1 MHLYIFMLRETMALM
16 RDLHRLQ
23 EIASVLVHYGWGDL
37 VKHSGVARTLERA
50 GRLVRWQPSQDV
62 EHLDAPVRLR
72 LALTELGPTFVKLG
86 QVLATR
92 VDVFGPLWIA
102 ELEKLHNQVPPVAFE
117 VVEQTLVTA
126 FGRPLEEVF
135 QSFEREAFAAAS
147 IAQVHAAVLHDG
159 TSVVVKVRR
168 PDILPKIDADL
179 RILDHLARIVELEW
193 PETRNYRPVQIV
205 AQLRRS
211 LMRETDLVKE
221 ARNLDSFAGYFA
233 DDDTVRIPR
242 VYWDYCRDSVNVQER
257 LLGIQGT
264 DFAAA
269 REAGYDLAL
278 LARRGADA
286 VLKMILVHGHFHAD
300 PHPGNILF
308 LPGNRIGMI
317 DFGMV
322 GQLTVARREQLIQ
335 FLYALIGKDE
345 VGMLD
350 VLVVWAGDAEIDEEK
365 LAYDLTELVMSYDNL
380 ALKDI
385 RLGSLL
391 SDVTAIMRGN
401 NLALPPDLT
410 LLFKALITL
419 EGLGHQLDSE
429 FHMVDDLEPFVRAL
443 MEARYTPAAVMART
457 RRSLK
462 ELAGVVTGL
471 PRDLVRL
478 LRQARRGRL
487 RIDLDLKRLD
497 SFGAQLNRA
506 SNRLTMGIL
515 TASLVIGSS
524 IVLTVEGGPDFFGLP
539 LLGALG
545 FILAVI
551 NSIWI
556 VMSIWRSGKE

>member
-1 MHLYIFMLRETMALM
+1 MAITMLRETMALM

-23 EIASVLVHYGWGDL
+23 EIATVLIHYGWGDL

-50 GRLVRWQPSQDV
+50 GRLVHWQPSRDV
-62 EHLDAPVRLR
+62 EHLDQPVRLR

-92 VDVFGPLWIA
+92 VDVFGPQWIE

-117 VVEQTLVTA
+117 VVENTLAKA
-126 FGRPLEEVF
+126 FGRPLDEVF

-159 TSVVVKVRR
+159 TPVVVKVRR

-211 LMRETDLVKE
+211 LTRETDLVKE

-233 DDDTVRIPR
+233 GDDTVRVPR

-264 DFAAA
+264 DFAKA
-269 REAGYDLAL
+269 REAGYDLTL

-308 LPGNRIGMI
+308 LPENRIGMI

-345 VGMLD
+345 IGMLD
-350 VLVVWAGDAEIDEEK
+350 VLVVWAGDAEVDEEK

-385 RLGSLL
+385 RLGALL

-545 FILAVI
+545 FTLAVV
-551 NSIWI
+551 NSVWI
-556 VMSIWRSGKE
+556 VASIWRSGKE